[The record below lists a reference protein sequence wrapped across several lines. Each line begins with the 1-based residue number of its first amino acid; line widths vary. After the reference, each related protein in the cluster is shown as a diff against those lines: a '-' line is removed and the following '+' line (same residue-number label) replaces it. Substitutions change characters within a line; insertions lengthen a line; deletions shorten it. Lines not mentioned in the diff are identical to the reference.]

1 MKKLIFSLL
10 ALLLAA
16 CGGKQTASPTSAGDQ
31 TALQEQAVYT
41 AVLQQVYGAS
51 SFVIMDSTATGPV
64 GVDDTNQTFDYVLQ
78 NMHDVDP
85 GTLESFRSNN
95 AKAHPVPAD
104 MHLGV
109 DYIVLTQAQRNQI
122 FDLNQ
127 SGWETFYNNYPD
139 APGLTSISRV
149 GFNATF
155 DQALVYVG
163 TQSNYLAGAGYFVLL
178 TRSGETWTVDQKVMT
193 WIS

>member
-1 MKKLIFSLL
+1 MKRLVLAILILML
-10 ALLLAA
+10 TA
-16 CGGKQTASPTSAGDQ
+16 CGGGKTASPTPAGDQ
-31 TALQEQAVYT
+31 AAMQEQAVYT
-41 AVLQQVYGAS
+41 AVLQQVYGAT

-64 GVDDTNQTFDYVLQ
+64 GVDDTDQTLDYVLQ

-85 GTLESFRSNN
+85 TTLESFRSNN
-95 AKAHPVPAD
+95 AATHPVSAD
-104 MHLGV
+104 MELGV
-109 DYIVLTQAQRNQI
+109 DYIVLTQDQRNQI

-127 SGWETFYNNYPD
+127 SGWEVFYNNYPD
-139 APGLTSISRV
+139 APGLTTISRV
-149 GFNATF
+149 GFNAAF

-163 TQSNYLAGAGYFVLL
+163 TQSHYLAGAGYFVLL